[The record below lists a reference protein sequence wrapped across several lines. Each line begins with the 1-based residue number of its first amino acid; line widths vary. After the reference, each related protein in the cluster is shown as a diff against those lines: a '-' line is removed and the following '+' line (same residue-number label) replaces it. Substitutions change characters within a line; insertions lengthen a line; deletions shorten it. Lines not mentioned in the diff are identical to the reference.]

1 MNRRCDDLI
10 EVLLKF
16 EEDMFHSRMSRE
28 ILRSS
33 NDASQCQDGNRRHQN
48 STKISDSDIH
58 VSHKCYDSHHN
69 YYNKLVNLLTIV

>member
-33 NDASQCQDGNRRHQN
+33 KDASQCQDGNRHQN

-58 VSHKCYDSHHN
+58 VSHKCYDI
-69 YYNKLVNLLTIV
+69 VIIIIIINLSIY